1 MSEMVERVARRA
13 FEKEA
18 HRWLDN
24 PKKGLQWKHLPEH
37 TNQYGCDCK
46 DFWREVARAAIEAMQ
61 EPTEGMVQAVRK
73 SAPYDIDAAE
83 SWPIMI
89 DEALR

>member
-24 PKKGLQWKHLPEH
+24 PKKGLQWKHLPDH

-46 DFWREVARAAIEAMQ
+46 DFWREVARAAIEAMRV
-61 EPTEGMVQAVRK
+61 PT
-73 SAPYDIDAAE
+73 DAMLDYRDAFVKKNDALLV
-83 SWPIMI
+83 WQHQI
-89 DEALR
+89 DEALK